1 MKCLTYTL
9 LLLLFCFSLY
19 AEKQVDSSYSRKSE
33 FIPNM
38 GQWHK
43 DVMFKSIIDVG
54 SVFFVNDGFVVAT
67 LNSDQFEAFHHL
79 KNEGS
84 SKAISKLD
92 AAAYKVSLVDA
103 QPFMY
108 QPVDSFYHFYNYFL
122 SKNNS
127 TWSSYVYPSSSIYA
141 NEVYSGISV
150 RYYQRNGYLK
160 YEFIADPKADVSQI
174 KLRYDGVKSVSLSS
188 NTLVVKTAVSR
199 IVELAPVAYQIQDN
213 EDTAIIDCKYVL
225 KDNVVSYALG
235 DYDHNKTLI
244 IDPVV
249 VFSSY
254 SGSVADNWG
263 YTATY
268 DSRGNLYGG
277 GITFGIGYPT
287 TLGAYQV
294 DYCQGS
300 ESGTTDVSIS
310 KFDSSGQFL
319 HYATYLGGSYS
330 DIPHSLYVNDN
341 DELYIF
347 GTTASSD
354 FPVTPNAF
362 DTSFNG
368 GSSIVLSTSL
378 RFPYGSDIFVSKLSA
393 DGSQLLA
400 STFVGGSSNDGVN
413 VASGLQKNYADD
425 NRGEI
430 LVDENSNV
438 YVVSSTWSTDF
449 PVTPNAFCDTN
460 SGGQD
465 VCIFKLTQDLSQMIW
480 STYVGGSDNDAGYSM
495 MLASDQT
502 SYFCGGTK
510 SLNFPIA
517 NSCLQD
523 TLAGGVDGF
532 IAHISSNGSHLLHS
546 TYLGREG
553 YDQTYL
559 VKGDK
564 NDVPYVF
571 GQTDAQ
577 GDTWITNAQYYTLS
591 GGQFLTKLLPSLDGI
606 EWSTAFGTGNGGPDI
621 SPTALL
627 VDYCNNIYMSGWGS
641 HELNHFGGTSGLP
654 ITNDAFQNTTDG
666 SDYYFISLSDDAS
679 QLIYGS
685 YFGGAANSAREHVDG
700 GTSRFDRKGRIY
712 QAVCAGCGGQSTFPT
727 TWGAYSMMN
736 GSTNCNLGVIK
747 MDFSLPVV
755 VADFHMPSAICAPD
769 TVHFQNFSQT
779 VGNTTSCYWNFGDG
793 ANSTLLEPSH
803 VYTHSGYYAI
813 TLIVRDLS
821 SCNLSDT
828 LTKHLLVLANTTD
841 TLSPLSICDGEQIQ
855 IGLPPSLNV
864 DYSWS
869 PANTLS
875 SATLSNPI
883 AQPEGSTWYTL
894 IASSATCTDTI
905 RQRVEVDSVM
915 LTVSSDTTICLGGS
929 ALLNVDILSSEPIT
943 SIEWSESPVFSTVM
957 SNNQN
962 TITVSPTEQTTFWVR
977 VTAGNCTKVGSVTV
991 SVSKVDVL
999 PLTDQLICFDEDAR
1013 LSAVYGS
1020 DRPCT
1025 LQWTLGDGAT
1035 FEEESPYVHPESTTS
1050 YTVIVTNDLGC
1061 VGTATGQIV
1070 VREGTFPTEL
1080 DAWCDYCDIIQGE
1093 ETQVFAT
1100 DYGVG
1105 YSYQWSPNDH
1115 LQNGTSAIAIVA
1127 PRENMSYIVQVT
1139 DSFGCSKTDTVTIHV
1154 VVLSCDNPYVY
1165 VPNAF
1170 SPNGDGLNDV
1180 LYVRSRIIKEC
1191 TFVVYSRWGQKL
1203 FETMDMEVGWDGT
1216 FNGKPCQNGVYDYY
1230 LKVTCINDQ
1239 ENEIKGNV
1247 MLVR

>member
-1 MKCLTYTL
+1 MKRWLYIL
-9 LLLLFCFSLY
+9 LLILSSFSLF
-19 AEKQVDSSYSRKSE
+19 AGKPIVSSGSKKSE
-33 FIPNM
+33 FIPNR

-43 DVMFKSIIDVG
+43 DVQFKSLIDAG
-54 SVFFVNDGFVVAT
+54 AVFFVNDGFVVAT
-67 LNSDQFEAFHHL
+67 VDPEQLESFHHS
-79 KNEGS
+79 KNQGGGD
-84 SKAISKLD
+84 ALFALD
-92 AAAYKVSLVDA
+92 AAAYKVSLLDSRLYA
-103 QPFMY
+103 F
-108 QPVDSFYHFYNYFL
+108 QPVDSFSHFYNYFI
-122 SKNNS
+122 SQK
-127 TWSSYVYPSSSIYA
+127 SSSWCSHIYPSSAIYA
-141 NEVYSGISV
+141 KDVYDGISL

-160 YEFIADPKADVSQI
+160 YEFIAEPNADVTQI
-174 KLRYDGVKSVSLSS
+174 KLRYDGVKSVSVSS
-188 NTLVVKTAVSR
+188 NTLIVKTAVSR
-199 IVELAPVAYQIQDN
+199 VVELSPVAYQILDN
-213 EDTAIIDCKYVL
+213 GDTSYVDCKYVL
-225 KDNVVSYALG
+225 KGNVVSYAVG
-235 DYDHNKTLI
+235 DYERNRTLV

-449 PVTPNAFCDTN
+449 PVTSNAFCDTN

-465 VCIFKLTQDLSQMIW
+465 VCLFKLTQDLSQMIW
-480 STYVGGSDNDAGYSM
+480 STYIGGTGDDAGYSM
-495 MLASDQT
+495 MLTADQT
-502 SYFCGGTK
+502 PYICGGTK
-510 SLNFPIA
+510 STNFPTSF
-517 NSCLQD
+517 NCLQD
-523 TLAGGVDGF
+523 TLSGGVDGF
-532 IAHISSNGSHLLHS
+532 IAHISSNGNYLLHG
-546 TYLGREG
+546 TYLGRGG
-553 YDQTYL
+553 YDQAYL
-559 VKGDK
+559 VKGDRD
-564 NDVPYVF
+564 DVPYVF

-577 GDTWITNAQYYTLS
+577 GGSWITNAQYFTLN
-591 GGQFLTKLLPSLDGI
+591 GGQFLTKITPSLDGVV
-606 EWSTAFGTGNGGPDI
+606 WSTAFGTGNGGPDI

-641 HELNHFGGTSGLP
+641 NELNHFGGTTGLP
-654 ITNDAFQNTTDG
+654 ITADAFQNTTDG

-679 QLIYGS
+679 QLVYGT

-727 TWGAYSMMN
+727 TWGAYAMTNPS
-736 GSTNCNLGVIK
+736 SNCNLGVIK

-769 TVHFQNFSQT
+769 TVNFQNFSQT
-779 VGNTTSCYWNFGDG
+779 VGNSTSCYWDFGDG
-793 ANSTLLEPSH
+793 SSSTLSEPSH
-803 VYTHSGYYAI
+803 IYTHSGYYEI
-813 TLIVRDLS
+813 TLIIRDLS

-841 TLSPLSICDGEQIQ
+841 TLSTLNICDGEQVQ

-864 DYSWS
+864 DYYWS
-869 PANTLS
+869 PSNTLS

-883 AQPEGSTWYTL
+883 AHPNGSTWYTL
-894 IASSATCTDTI
+894 VASSATCTDTI
-905 RQRVEVDSVM
+905 RQRVDVDSVE
-915 LTVSSDTTICLGGS
+915 LTMCADTVICRGEVATLNAAIYSSK
-929 ALLNVDILSSEPIT
+929 PIT
-943 SIEWSESPVFSTVM
+943 SIEWSESPLFTTIIS
-957 SNNQN
+957 NQN
-962 TITVSPTEQTTFWVR
+962 AVTVSPAEQTTYWIR
-977 VTAGNCTKVGSVTV
+977 VTAGNCTKVEHVTV
-991 SVSKVDVL
+991 YVSQVDVA
-999 PLTDQLICFDEDAR
+999 PLAEQLICFEEDVR
-1013 LSAVYGS
+1013 LNAVYAS
-1020 DRPCT
+1020 DRTCT
-1025 LQWTLGDGAT
+1025 LQWQLGDGST
-1035 FEEESPYVHPESTTS
+1035 YEDEMPYVHPEASTS
-1050 YTVIVTNDLGC
+1050 YTVTVTNALGC
-1061 VGTATGQIV
+1061 IGTATGQII
-1070 VREGTFPTEL
+1070 VRQGTFPTEL
-1080 DAWCDYCDIIQGE
+1080 EAWCEYCDIIQGE
-1093 ETQVFAT
+1093 QTQVFAT
-1100 DYGVG
+1100 DYGEG

-1115 LQNGTSAIAIVA
+1115 LHNGTSVVA
-1127 PRENMSYIVQVT
+1127 TVDPRETFTYTVQVT
-1139 DSFGCSKTDTVTIHV
+1139 DTFGCVKTDTVTINV
-1154 VVLSCDNPYVY
+1154 VVLSCDDPYVF

-1180 LYVRSRIIKEC
+1180 LYVRSRIVKEC
-1191 TFVVYSRWGQKL
+1191 TFVVYSRWGQKV
-1203 FETMDMEVGWDGT
+1203 FETSDMEVGWDGT
-1216 FNGKPCQNGVYDYY
+1216 FKGKPCQNGVYDYY